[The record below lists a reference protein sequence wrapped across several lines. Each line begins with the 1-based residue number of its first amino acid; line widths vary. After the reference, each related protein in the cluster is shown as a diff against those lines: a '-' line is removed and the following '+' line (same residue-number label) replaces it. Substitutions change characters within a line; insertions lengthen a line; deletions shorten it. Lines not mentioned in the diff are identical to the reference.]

1 MPPGHSR
8 RKTVP
13 HPGTRMFG
21 RMMTSVSERDGLAKE
36 GDAAPAGPSQ
46 SPGPEPFRS
55 IGSRLKALL
64 VNTALVVAGVVV
76 GYFALELVF
85 FRLLLPNVQ
94 LNVRPYLPE
103 TAGVLVQSSKAAY
116 VPKDYI
122 AILGDSYAEGL
133 GDWLLS
139 VAENEA
145 DAFHSAHVIRSL
157 TGRDT
162 VTFGRGGSSSAEA
175 LVRQPSRVI
184 AGSRCA
190 IFPTIE
196 EPKRIFAYFYEG
208 NDIQDNLTFA
218 KKVQA
223 AYGSSDA
230 AAIDRYLADEYG
242 SFASWRCQ
250 LYLGDLAARMV
261 KFLKRYYTDP
271 PVMRPRRPGGSLLLV
286 GGKTIDAPAPL
297 EGPALEVDDA
307 GLAAGVTVFERS
319 IAWLRR
325 RFPNVPIA
333 VVYVP
338 APLSTYRLAGES
350 YRHVVEPEEA
360 QRSASTP
367 VARIA
372 SHSEAICT
380 MVRAASLRQGVGFI
394 DSRPPLR
401 TAATSGLIHG
411 PVDWAHLNKDGYTV
425 LGGALARRIQDETPA
440 DPCR

>member
-1 MPPGHSR
+1 M
-8 RKTVP
+8 V
-13 HPGTRMFG
+13 
-21 RMMTSVSERDGLAKE
+21 TSVSERDGRTK
-36 GDAAPAGPSQ
+36 GQGNAAPAGPSQ
-46 SPGPEPFRS
+46 SRDPESPRS
-55 IGSRLKALL
+55 IGSRLKAALI
-64 VNTALVVAGVVV
+64 NTGLVVAALVV

-103 TAGVLVQSSKAAY
+103 AAGVLVQSSKAAY

-145 DAFHSAHVIRSL
+145 DAFHSTHVIHSL
-157 TGRDT
+157 TNRDT

-196 EPKRIFAYFYEG
+196 DPKRIFVYFYEG
-208 NDIQDNLTFA
+208 NDIQDNLAFG

-223 AYGSSDA
+223 AYGSADA
-230 AAIDRYLADEYG
+230 AAIDRYLAEEYA
-242 SFASWRCQ
+242 SFASWRCR
-250 LYLGDLAARMV
+250 LYLGDFAARMV
-261 KFLKRYYTDP
+261 RFLKRYYTDAP
-271 PVMRPRRPGGSLLLV
+271 SLRTRRPGGSLLLV
-286 GGKTIDAPAPL
+286 AGKTVDAPAIL
-297 EGPALEVDDA
+297 EGPALEIDDA

-319 IAWLRR
+319 IAWLRK

-333 VVYVP
+333 VVYLP

-350 YRHVVEPEEA
+350 YRYVVEPGEA
-360 QRSASTP
+360 KLSASTP
-367 VARIA
+367 AARIA
-372 SHSEAICT
+372 TNSDAICT
-380 MVRAASLRQGVGFI
+380 MVREASLRQGVGFI

-401 TAATSGLIHG
+401 AAAAGALVHG

-425 LGGALARRIQDETPA
+425 LGGELARRMADETPA
-440 DPCR
+440 DACR